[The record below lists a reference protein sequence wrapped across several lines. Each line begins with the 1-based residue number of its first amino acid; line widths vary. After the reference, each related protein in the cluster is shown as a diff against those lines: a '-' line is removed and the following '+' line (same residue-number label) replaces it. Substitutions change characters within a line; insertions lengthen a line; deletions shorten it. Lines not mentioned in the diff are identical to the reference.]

1 MDRVLLSLMGIWLGL
16 GYRQKSVIEYVNA
29 ATIDY
34 LKRFLLS

>member
-1 MDRVLLSLMGIWLGL
+1 MQTWLGI

-34 LKRFLLS
+34 LQRFLLS